1 MTATTE
7 TTTVQTD
14 LYINGE
20 HRSTPETIDVPDPAK
35 PGRIVGR
42 AASASKDDVAEAVAS
57 AKAAAASWG
66 KLSAAER
73 AEHMRTAIAGI
84 ADNRDEDARI
94 LSQENGKIVQEAWS
108 IRSSSRSVGTSPST
122 SSTRWSAPRCSTP
135 HRGSPPAPRS
145 RTSRWGS

>member
-42 AASASKDDVAEAVAS
+42 AASRVCPRDGMAPWKRRR
-57 AKAAAASWG
+57 
-66 KLSAAER
+66 L
-73 AEHMRTAIAGI
+73 AGI
-84 ADNRDEDARI
+84 LDRSIPIRMVDDPGTRRDGA
-94 LSQENGKIVQEAWS
+94 
-108 IRSSSRSVGTSPST
+108 
-122 SSTRWSAPRCSTP
+122 
-135 HRGSPPAPRS
+135 
-145 RTSRWGS
+145 